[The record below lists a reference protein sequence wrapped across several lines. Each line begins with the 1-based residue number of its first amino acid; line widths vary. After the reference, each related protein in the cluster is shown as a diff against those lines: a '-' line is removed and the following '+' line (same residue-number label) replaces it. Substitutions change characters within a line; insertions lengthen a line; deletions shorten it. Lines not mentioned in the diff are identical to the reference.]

1 MGVNIMELKTW
12 KQLPDDNFT
21 CVEVPSYKM
30 GEIIQLSG
38 GRFMYSISS
47 VDFVHWAYAIPD
59 DKLDSIFT
67 IIRDL
72 RSKGMEFEE
81 NDV

>member
-1 MGVNIMELKTW
+1 MELKTW
-12 KQLPDDNFT
+12 KQLPTDNFT

-30 GEIIQLSG
+30 AEIIQLSG

-59 DKLDSIFT
+59 DKMDYIFG

-72 RSKGMEFEE
+72 RSKGMKFEE
-81 NDV
+81 KELL